1 MLMCRHLGH
10 LLLKIGDTQARH
22 APVTSN
28 SNKCPHCHQ
37 AVKEAGHHDRMDLS
51 ERDRILVENY
61 LPPTQSLRIAV
72 VTETWPPEVNGVA
85 ITLSRLVH
93 GLCQRGHA
101 IQLIRPRQDKHETA
115 IVQDDMS
122 ELLLKGFPI
131 PRYPQLKLG
140 LPSKNALIRAWTIR
154 RPDLVHIATEGPL
167 GWSALQAARRL
178 RLPVTSD
185 FRTNFHSYSKH
196 YGVGWL
202 SKPIVA
208 YLRKFHNN
216 TACTMVPTRLLRS
229 ELQKL
234 GFDNLRVVAR
244 GVDTALFNPIRR
256 DETLRHSW
264 GAGPDTLVLLS
275 TGRLAPEK
283 NLDLVVKTYMAL
295 RAANRPV
302 RLVFAGDGPYREQLQ
317 NRCPDAVFMG
327 MCSHEQLAAIYPSAD
342 LFLFPSL
349 TETFG
354 NVTLEALACGT
365 PVLAFDSAAA
375 SELVQ
380 HDHNGW
386 LALDEREEN
395 FVGKALEIT
404 RAPAQLMGMR
414 EQTSKSVAS
423 LDWMQIVMQMENIF
437 LQTQATAFQS

>member
-1 MLMCRHLGH
+1 
-10 LLLKIGDTQARH
+10 
-22 APVTSN
+22 
-28 SNKCPHCHQ
+28 
-37 AVKEAGHHDRMDLS
+37 MDLS
-51 ERDRILVENY
+51 DRDRILVEHF
-61 LPPTQSLRIAV
+61 LPSQQSMRIAV

-85 ITLSRLVH
+85 LTLAKLVH
-93 GLCQRGHA
+93 GLCQRNHA
-101 IQLIRPRQDKHETA
+101 VQLIRPRQDKNETA
-115 IVQDDMS
+115 LAQDDMS
-122 ELLLKGFPI
+122 ELLLTGLPI

-140 LPSKNALIRAWTIR
+140 LPSKKALIRAWTLR

-202 SKPIVA
+202 RKPIVA

-216 TACTMVPTRLLRS
+216 TACTMVPTHLLKS

-234 GFDNLRVVAR
+234 GFDKLRVVAR
-244 GVDTALFNPIRR
+244 GVDTEMFNPRHR
-256 DETLRHSW
+256 SEALRQSW
-264 GAGPDTLVLLS
+264 GADANTLVLLS
-275 TGRLAPEK
+275 VGRLAPEK
-283 NLDLVVKTYMAL
+283 NLDLVVKTYQAL
-295 RAANRPV
+295 RAAQRPV
-302 RLVFAGDGPYREQLQ
+302 RLVLAGDGPYRAELQ
-317 NRCPDAVFMG
+317 ARCPDAVFLG
-327 MCSHEQLAAIYPSAD
+327 MCDHQTLSSVYPSAD

-380 HDHNGW
+380 ADRNGW
-386 LALDEREEN
+386 LVQGEREED
-395 FVGKALEIT
+395 FLAKALEMT
-404 RAPAQLMGMR
+404 RDTARLMDMR
-414 EQTSKSVAS
+414 SQTSESVAA
-423 LDWMQIVMQMENIF
+423 LDWLQIVMQVENIF
-437 LQTQATAFQS
+437 LQTQTTTPQA

>member
-1 MLMCRHLGH
+1 
-10 LLLKIGDTQARH
+10 
-22 APVTSN
+22 
-28 SNKCPHCHQ
+28 
-37 AVKEAGHHDRMDLS
+37 MDLS

-101 IQLIRPRQDKHETA
+101 IQLIRPRQTKNETA
-115 IVQDDMS
+115 MADADMS
-122 ELLLKGFPI
+122 ELLLKGLPI

-140 LPSKNALIRAWTIR
+140 LPSKKALIRAWTIK

-216 TACTMVPTRLLRS
+216 TACTMVPTRLLKN
-229 ELQKL
+229 ELQSL
-234 GFDNLRVVAR
+234 GFDKLRVVAR
-244 GVDTALFNPIRR
+244 GVDTTLFHPARR
-256 DETLRHSW
+256 DHALRESW
-264 GAGPDTLVLLS
+264 GAEARTVVLLS
-275 TGRLAPEK
+275 AGRLAPEK
-283 NLDLVVKTYMAL
+283 NLDLVVKTYLAL
-295 RAANRPV
+295 RAGGRPV
-302 RLVFAGDGPYREQLQ
+302 RLVFAGDGPYRSELQ
-317 NRCPDAVFMG
+317 SACPDAFFLG
-327 MCSHEQLAAIYPSAD
+327 MCDHNQLATIYASAD

-354 NVTLEALACGT
+354 NVTLEALASGT

-375 SELVQ
+375 SELLQ
-380 HDHNGW
+380 NGRNGW
-386 LALDEREEN
+386 LVHGEGDQEY
-395 FVGKALEIT
+395 VDKALQVT
-404 RAPAQLMGMR
+404 REQEPLMGMR
-414 EQTSKSVAS
+414 ALTSESVAA
-423 LDWMQIVMQMENIF
+423 LDWFQIVMQVESIF
-437 LQTQATAFQS
+437 LQTQAAAQP

>member
-1 MLMCRHLGH
+1 
-10 LLLKIGDTQARH
+10 
-22 APVTSN
+22 
-28 SNKCPHCHQ
+28 
-37 AVKEAGHHDRMDLS
+37 MDLS
-51 ERDRILVENY
+51 DRDRILVENF
-61 LPPTQSLRIAV
+61 LPSQRSMRIAV

-85 ITLSRLVH
+85 LTLAKLVH
-93 GLCQRGHA
+93 GLCQRNHA
-101 IQLIRPRQDKHETA
+101 VQLIRPRQDKNEMA
-115 IVQDDMS
+115 LVQDDMS
-122 ELLLKGFPI
+122 ELLLTGLPI

-140 LPSKNALIRAWTIR
+140 LPSKKALIRAWTLH

-202 SKPIVA
+202 RKPIVA

-216 TACTMVPTRLLRS
+216 TACTMVPTHLLKS

-244 GVDTALFNPIRR
+244 GVDTGMFHPRHR
-256 DETLRHSW
+256 SETLRQSW
-264 GAGPDTLVLLS
+264 GADDNTLVLLS
-275 TGRLAPEK
+275 VGRLAPEK
-283 NLDLVVKTYMAL
+283 NLDLVVKAYQAL
-295 RAANRPV
+295 RAAQRSV
-302 RLVFAGDGPYREQLQ
+302 RLVFAGDGPYRAELQ
-317 NRCPDAVFMG
+317 ARCPDAVFLG
-327 MCSHEQLAAIYPSAD
+327 MCDHQTLSTVYPSAD

-380 HDHNGW
+380 ANRNGW
-386 LALDEREEN
+386 LVQGESEEDYLDKALTATRDTAALMAMRTPTCESVAALDW
-395 FVGKALEIT
+395 L
-404 RAPAQLMGMR
+404 
-414 EQTSKSVAS
+414 
-423 LDWMQIVMQMENIF
+423 QIVMQVESIF
-437 LQTQATAFQS
+437 MQTQSTSEQV

>member
-1 MLMCRHLGH
+1 M
-10 LLLKIGDTQARH
+10 DSSD
-22 APVTSN
+22 P
-28 SNKCPHCHQ
+28 
-37 AVKEAGHHDRMDLS
+37 DRL
-51 ERDRILVENY
+51 LVEHF
-61 LPPTQSLRIAV
+61 LPPRQSLRIAV

-85 ITLSRLVH
+85 LTLARLVH
-93 GLCQRGHA
+93 GLCQRNHSV
-101 IQLIRPRQDKHETA
+101 QLIRPRQGKNETA
-115 IVQDDMS
+115 LVQDDMS
-122 ELLLKGFPI
+122 ELLLTGLPI

-140 LPSKNALIRAWTIR
+140 LPSKKALIRAWTLR

-202 SKPIVA
+202 RKPIVA
-208 YLRKFHNN
+208 YLRKFHNH
-216 TACTMVPTRLLRS
+216 TACTMVPTHLLQS

-244 GVDTALFNPIRR
+244 GVDTSMFNPQHRS
-256 DETLRHSW
+256 EALRQSW
-264 GAGPDTLVLLS
+264 GADENTLVLLS
-275 TGRLAPEK
+275 VGRLAPEK
-283 NLDLVVKTYMAL
+283 NLDLVVKACQAL
-295 RAANRPV
+295 RAAQRPV
-302 RLVFAGDGPYREQLQ
+302 RLVFAGDGPYRSELQ
-317 NRCPDAVFMG
+317 ARCPDAVFLG
-327 MCSHEQLAAIYPSAD
+327 MCDHQTLSTIYPSAD

-380 HDHNGW
+380 AGRNGW
-386 LALDEREEN
+386 LVQGEREEDYLA
-395 FVGKALEIT
+395 KALEVT
-404 RAPAQLMGMR
+404 RDTARLMAMR
-414 EQTSKSVAS
+414 TPTCESVAA
-423 LDWMQIVMQMENIF
+423 LDWLQIVMQVESIF
-437 LQTQATAFQS
+437 LQTQAQKPL